1 MNIQSSFTVYTAAL
15 HALILNPL
23 LFAYYWLG
31 LSWSDLEWLYFIKTK
46 LFISK
51 NKQQET
57 LHQQQAAGEAKHSAE
72 NTINFSG
79 SKRQPVSVHRQ
90 RPRAVQPVLRAGKY
104 KQKGGLR
111 WTQEEWTPT

>member
-57 LHQQQAAGEAKHSAE
+57 LHQQQAAGEPKHSAE

-79 SKRQPVSVHRQ
+79 SRGSLSLRTGSNPVPYFQ
-90 RPRAVQPVLRAGKY
+90 CAAYGQ
-104 KQKGGLR
+104 
-111 WTQEEWTPT
+111 T